1 MKKMKI
7 RKNVLYIAIPA
18 CLVVLICMILIPKLL
33 YYPISGAELYP
44 SSQFVEDKNVSDT
57 YELTFDG
64 VTYLGEYKG
73 SYDHRYSGEAV
84 DRYNFEGG
92 YFEIFKES
100 GIFYK
105 ICFDR
110 EIREVPMY
118 PFGGSEGLVG
128 RKEEFMTKYKESA
141 EAVLSAYVDLKEYAF
156 HSDEFWDQQ
165 YRIDGPVRYFQFMYC
180 KTLGGYYTNDTVC
193 VRYTLDG
200 EVLAVWVEDLFTD
213 NELSLK
219 INKSRLDRTVLRE
232 LQKDDENR
240 ENLKGAD
247 GFAYDE
253 AFIYKLNDGSIVFK
267 SESLMYT
274 DAGGRGASI
283 TTDFAVTLKKGR

>member
-1 MKKMKI
+1 MEKRKI
-7 RKNVLYIAIPA
+7 RKKVLYIAFPV
-18 CLVVLICMILIPKLL
+18 CLALLICAFLIPKLL

-44 SSQFVEDKNVSDT
+44 STQFTEEKNASDT
-57 YELTFDG
+57 YALTFDG
-64 VTYLGEYKG
+64 VDYLGEYSG
-73 SYDHRYSGEAV
+73 SYDHKYSGKPLK
-84 DRYNFEGG
+84 RYDFDGG

-100 GIFYK
+100 NSFYK

-110 EIREVPMY
+110 EIREAPMY
-118 PFGGSEGLVG
+118 PFGDNEGLVG
-128 RKEEFMTKYKESA
+128 RKEEFIAKYKESA
-141 EAVLSAYVDLKEYAF
+141 ESVLSPYVDLKEYAF

-165 YRIDGPVRYFQFMYC
+165 YRIDGPVRYFQFIYC
-180 KTLGGYYTNDTVC
+180 KTIGGYLTNDTVC

-200 EVLAVWVEDLFTD
+200 EVLAVWVEDLFTA

-240 ENLKGAD
+240 EKLKGAD
-247 GFAYDE
+247 GFSYDE

-267 SESLMYT
+267 SESLIYT
-274 DAGGRGASI
+274 DAGGRETSI
-283 TTDFAVTLKKGR
+283 TTDFAITLKKG